1 MPKIV
6 VIGAGVVGLSAA
18 LMLASAGHEVTVVE
32 RDDGGLPGSPEEA
45 WQGWQRRG
53 VAQFRQPHSL
63 HATGYRLL
71 AERLPEVA
79 QALLEA
85 GGTSFDVLS
94 LLPPFITDRARREGD
109 ERFATVTGR
118 RPVIEYAVA
127 ATAGERVDIR
137 RGMSVTELVTGPA
150 AVKGVPHVTGVRTS
164 GGGELVA
171 DLVIDAMGRRSVLPG
186 WLAALGARPLAEE
199 AEDSGFTYYTRY
211 FRSAAGEQPQFITG
225 LLTPF
230 GSFSLLTL
238 PGDAGT
244 WSVTVYISSR
254 DQALKELRQP
264 EKWTALVAAC
274 PLHAHLLDGEPLTDV
289 LAMSGIVDRR
299 RRLAVDGTPVVT
311 GLVTIGDSACCTN
324 PSLGR
329 GMTMGFIH
337 AVGTVEVIGNHLGDP
352 VALAAEHDRMTEDQ
366 VIPWYRA
373 TVEFDRARKAQLDA
387 AIDGTPAPQ
396 PTGPA
401 ELLQQAS
408 ATAMLYDADIF
419 RAMMEIITMQALP
432 EQVFARPAFAGRVLA
447 AAEGREAF
455 VPPGPSRAQLL
466 GMLA

>member
-164 GGGELVA
+164 GGEELVA

-254 DQALKELRQP
+254 DQPLKELRQP

-447 AAEGREAF
+447 AAEGRDAF